1 MDIDAYLN
9 YIRNYDI
16 KVDNVVPLNG
26 TVPGLNLQLLSKRL
40 HDAKEAFLCLH
51 DKNMPMDAMLMAG
64 HIFEICAAI
73 YYIKSAKDKLLNAR
87 LYVAKS
93 TVQSLHDM
101 LEIDQSELTDEQYEG
116 AVSDCLDYLV
126 GLGHLILKRN
136 KENKKEFNKS
146 VVAKLKSG
154 ELSNSK
160 KITQININYEKPVVK
175 FYTDNFIDGIKEKA
189 KNNQNENVQKLEEAM
204 RLFYASYC
212 RIKHASAL
220 IYPAHVE
227 KDRLIIDNNNAELSV
242 PAVFLC
248 LDMISDHPEYLK

>member
-16 KVDNVVPLNG
+16 KVDNIVPLNG

-40 HDAKEAFLCLH
+40 HDAKEAFLYLH
-51 DKNMPMDAMLMAG
+51 DKNMPMDAMLIAG

-101 LEIDQSELTDEQYEG
+101 LEIDQSELKDEQYKG
-116 AVSDCLDYLV
+116 AVDDCLDYLYD
-126 GLGHLILKRN
+126 LGHLILKTK
-136 KENKKEFNKS
+136 KENKKELNKS
-146 VVAKLKSG
+146 IVSKLKS
-154 ELSNSK
+154 EEIINSVK
-160 KITQININYEKPVVK
+160 MTQVNKNYDKPVVK
-175 FYTDNFIDGIKEKA
+175 FYTDNFIEGIKEKA
-189 KNNQNENVQKLEEAM
+189 KNNPNESIQKLEEAM

-227 KDRLIIDNNNAELSV
+227 KDHLVIDNNHAELSV
-242 PAVFLC
+242 PGVFLC
-248 LDMISDHPEYLK
+248 LDAISDHPEYLK